1 MFALGRTTAIAPW
14 GPLPRLIGNDVL
26 NGTSAPSEARVE
38 PWPCSLIH
46 RWLWRYRYQLGLHT
60 CWKPI
65 ARHAPIWGNWLVLL
79 ILAYCAPDGQIGSP
93 AGANDIPTTPF
104 HLMPYDT
111 THLPPIMAGGGLQRS
126 VAHRRDI
133 LQLHKDGSG
142 AVALHP
148 WGKWYGAEAGNLNQ
162 RFIESAIGGSI
173 ADSTRK
179 NYKGSFEQWPTFRR
193 VNGQSPF
200 MVADPAGISGEEE
213 SVLAYLA
220 LSVGPL
226 GKDITT
232 VVGRLNSI
240 SYFHRVRTGVNPISL
255 MPRVS
260 LMIRGLRRAKGPTQR
275 KLSV

>member
-1 MFALGRTTAIAPW
+1 MIAPALCSFGLPAVVVLNSHYSATSFPNSPANAKRFATWAGHIDRPHPPRGVTTGLVHTGRVIPVGRLPVFALGRTTAIAPW

-162 RFIESAIGGSI
+162 RFIESAIGGPL
-173 ADSTRK
+173 ADSPRK
-179 NYKGSFEQWPTFRR
+179 NYKRSFQH
-193 VNGQSPF
+193 G
-200 MVADPAGISGEEE
+200 
-213 SVLAYLA
+213 
-220 LSVGPL
+220 
-226 GKDITT
+226 
-232 VVGRLNSI
+232 
-240 SYFHRVRTGVNPISL
+240 H
-255 MPRVS
+255 
-260 LMIRGLRRAKGPTQR
+260 
-275 KLSV
+275 